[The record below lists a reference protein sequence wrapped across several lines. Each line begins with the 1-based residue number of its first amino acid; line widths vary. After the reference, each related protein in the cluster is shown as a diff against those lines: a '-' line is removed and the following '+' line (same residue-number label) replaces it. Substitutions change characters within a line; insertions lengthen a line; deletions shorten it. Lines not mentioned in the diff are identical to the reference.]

1 MLPQGKK
8 MNAVYS
14 IIRDSLEY
22 EQNKSFRSILFA
34 TSSAGYSKEGGETLT
49 IRHGMEKRDT
59 CQSKGEVGLTVPRR
73 TVPPRHVTSFPRPVT
88 ASRPSLG
95 LPPGPIRAFRRV

>member
-1 MLPQGKK
+1 
-8 MNAVYS
+8 MNT
-14 IIRDSLEY
+14 Y

-59 CQSKGEVGLTVPRR
+59 CQSKGEGRGKFAHT
-73 TVPPRHVTSFPRPVT
+73 
-88 ASRPSLG
+88 
-95 LPPGPIRAFRRV
+95 

>member
-1 MLPQGKK
+1 
-8 MNAVYS
+8 MNTVYS

-59 CQSKGEVGLTVPRR
+59 CQSKGEVSQMTGRQGRGKFAHT
-73 TVPPRHVTSFPRPVT
+73 
-88 ASRPSLG
+88 
-95 LPPGPIRAFRRV
+95 

>member
-1 MLPQGKK
+1 
-8 MNAVYS
+8 MNTVYS

-34 TSSAGYSKEGGETLT
+34 TVEGGETLT

-59 CQSKGEVGLTVPRR
+59 CQSKGEVSQMTGRQGRGKFAHT
-73 TVPPRHVTSFPRPVT
+73 
-88 ASRPSLG
+88 
-95 LPPGPIRAFRRV
+95 